1 MTTSTRILS
10 FTPDLSTLEQLKSH
24 SHTLEAFGK
33 KLEEKQK
40 LIRSSEQ
47 LFAARKSDWEAA
59 QDLSEEIRANNR
71 GLIVLSEGFPE
82 AVFRATRSLF
92 PPKIFSTDTFPVKI
106 MSSSRSI
113 ESLER
118 LGQSLEK
125 QNVSLMLAFHDAPSP
140 RLIWCFRLLLAYLG
154 KDRNPDELKRRV
166 FVATGEPTS
175 AWERWAQESGFRT
188 LAYPHRGAG
197 RYLFFSEPNAL
208 VTNLLGVQA
217 WRCVEG
223 GRSFIRQYDKMG
235 ELDDPVFAYSSL
247 REVQLTEHHRETLVL
262 PDDSFDGFGRWWHLM
277 TEETRSIFS
286 EETFDGVI
294 WTGRVMEGVLSP
306 NRRHWV
312 TEIAHDTPAKMPTPE
327 LANNPPSE
335 HARGKGQQWEEIE
348 KSYDRVVSAHRCGEG
363 FAQPG
368 VRVGLRRGDPFCSGG
383 LMAFFESVVCTCHR
397 LAEIGEESALTQ
409 PYRLEGTPA

>member
-10 FTPDLSTLEQLKSH
+10 FTPDLSALEQLKSH

-40 LIRSSEQ
+40 LLRSSEQ
-47 LFAARKSDWEAA
+47 LFAAKKTDWEAVYE
-59 QDLSEEIRANNR
+59 LSDEIRANNR

-92 PPKIFSTDTFPVKI
+92 PPKAFSSDAFPMKI
-106 MSSSRSI
+106 VSSSRNT

-118 LGQSLEK
+118 IGESLVK
-125 QNVSLMLAFHDAPSP
+125 QNVSLLLALHDAPSP
-140 RLIWCFRLLLAYLG
+140 RLIWCFRLLLGYLA

-208 VTNLLGVQA
+208 VTNLLGVPA

-223 GRSFIRQYDKMG
+223 GRSFLRQYDKMG
-235 ELDDPVFAYSSL
+235 ELDDPVFAYASL

-262 PDDSFDGFGRWWHLM
+262 PDDSFHGFGRWWRLM
-277 TEETRSIFS
+277 TEETRAIFS

-294 WTGRVMEGVLSP
+294 WTGRVMQGVLSP

-312 TEIAHDTPAKMPTPE
+312 TEIGHDTPAKMPTPGLPNTPPNEHGRGQEQDWGE
-327 LANNPPSE
+327 LE
-335 HARGKGQQWEEIE
+335 KG
-348 KSYDRVVSAHRCGEG
+348 YDRAVTLHRSGEG
-363 FAQPG
+363 FSQPS

-397 LAEIGEESALTQ
+397 LAEIGEESALTL
-409 PYRLEGTPA
+409 PYQLEAAPA